1 MWIFSAFITIWMN
14 KYESD
19 QPAPP
24 YAWIKKFPCIMQ
36 LKIYW
41 LSRLFNAEI
50 FRNMLNALLVQVC
63 FKQTV
68 IRCIIKKK
76 KSLNDKIK
84 YQKKKSNCSCV
95 VITSL
100 FVKSVKIFSVN
111 QSSGAKL
118 ADDRQFLRI
127 ITLIIIRGWKS

>member
-19 QPAPP
+19 QLAPP
-24 YAWIKKFPCIMQ
+24 YARIKKFPCIMQ

-68 IRCIIKKK
+68 IRCIIKEN
-76 KSLNDKIK
+76 LWMT
-84 YQKKKSNCSCV
+84 KSNIKKRYQIV
-95 VITSL
+95 VVL
-100 FVKSVKIFSVN
+100 WLHRFFVKSVKECENIFSEPV
-111 QSSGAKL
+111 
-118 ADDRQFLRI
+118 
-127 ITLIIIRGWKS
+127 IRCKAGRWQTISKNYYTHYN